1 MKSIIAVW
9 LFFCI
14 LFLNL
19 NTVLAQK
26 IKVGKWRN
34 ITTELQDKKKIDKF
48 KSNNNVDAIAYKG
61 RYYMSCRSA
70 PTHFASEKTKMYILS
85 TTDMQ
90 DWKVESEIAL
100 GRDKREPR
108 FAIQGDSLYMY
119 FFTGSKNWYEFK
131 PDALLV
137 TVTDGGGKWSEPS
150 TTGLDGY
157 VPWRIRMKDGMMY
170 MSAYYGVDLYN
181 KNHKGD
187 LRLFTSKDARTWQ
200 PLTEQPQI
208 GEPSAE
214 EGEFIF
220 DKSGRLYGTIRLE
233 STGSLIVSADSN
245 DLGNWKYKRSK
256 FKYDSALLFEHDDEI
271 YLIARRNVPGE
282 VDRSKKWLGDNT
294 RRILNLTKYSLSSKK
309 TALYKFDKEN
319 LDIVHI
325 MDFESNGDN
334 AFPAIIQLS
343 ENQYGVFNYS
353 SDIDTDNKI
362 WLEGQVGKTY
372 LYYSTLTF
380 EEN

>member
-1 MKSIIAVW
+1 MKWIMATG
-9 LFFCI
+9 LFFCVFI
-14 LFLNL
+14 LNYS
-19 NTVLAQK
+19 TALAQK
-26 IKVGKWRN
+26 IKIDKWRN
-34 ITTELQDKKKIDKF
+34 ITTELQQKKKIGRF

-70 PTHFASEKTKMYILS
+70 PTHFASEKTRMYILS
-85 TTDMQ
+85 STDMQ
-90 DWKVESEIAL
+90 DWKVEHEIAM

-119 FFTGSKNWYEFK
+119 FFTGSKHWYEFK

-137 TVTDGGGKWSEPS
+137 TATDGNGKWSES
-150 TTGLDGY
+150 ASTGLDGY
-157 VPWRIRMKDGMMY
+157 VPWRVRIKDGTMY

-187 LRLFTSKDARTWQ
+187 LRLFTSTDARTWQ
-200 PLTEQPQI
+200 PLTAQPQI
-208 GEPSAE
+208 GEPTAE

-220 DKSGRLYGTIRLE
+220 DKNGHLYGTIRLE
-233 STGSLIVSADSN
+233 STGSLIVRADSN
-245 DLGNWKYKRSK
+245 DLGNWKYNRSK
-256 FKYDSALLFEHDDEI
+256 FKYDSALLFEHNDEI

-282 VDRSKKWLGDNT
+282 VDRSKKWLGENT
-294 RRILNLTKYSLSSKK
+294 QRLLNLAKYSLSSKK
-309 TALYKFDKEN
+309 TALYKLDKTT
-319 LDIVHI
+319 LDIVHV

-334 AFPAIIQLS
+334 AFPAIVKLS
-343 ENQYGVFNYS
+343 DHQYGIFNYS

-362 WLEGQVGKTY
+362 WIEGQIGKTY